1 MGFSV
6 RLPILAL
13 AVATAIGLGA
23 CGGEDAAPLTL
34 EQRLPTPAEVPGYK
48 PEPGDRQVFSDA
60 ADFATSIQDAL
71 VQATVKQATDVFKEG
86 GFVSA
91 ISQDF
96 SKEGAEDT
104 SLSAVVI
111 EFESADGAQ
120 KVSDWRDA
128 DIRKPC
134 PEKCIVDISEFE
146 VEGISGATK
155 GVHRAVTREAL
166 EATGEEGQPFDSYEV
181 GFMDGAVAYDILT
194 FGPPGSVTETETIED
209 LKRLYERVKDA
220 PLPEE

>member
-1 MGFSV
+1 MGFAV
-6 RLPILAL
+6 RLGILAL
-13 AVATAIGLGA
+13 AVAVAVGLGA

-48 PEPGDRQVFSDA
+48 PEPGDPKVFSDSA
-60 ADFATSIQDAL
+60 EFANSIQDAL
-71 VQATVKQATDVFKEG
+71 VQATVKQATDVFEEA

-91 ISQDF
+91 IGQDF
-96 SKEGAEDT
+96 SKEGVEGA

-111 EFESADGAQ
+111 EFGSADGAQ

-134 PEKCIVDISEFE
+134 PEKCIVDISEFD

-155 GVHRAVTREAL
+155 GVHRAVTTEAL

-181 GFMDGAVAYDILT
+181 GFMDGPIAYDIVT
-194 FGPPGSVTETETIED
+194 FGPPGSVTQTETIAA
-209 LKRLYERVKDA
+209 LKRLSERVKDA